1 VDLIARAILV
11 TLSLALGVYGLVVWM
26 DYGGATAR
34 LASTIAGE
42 DAAAKLSPKLAR
54 WWGALPL
61 LVGLAG
67 LIGVLPLPGIW
78 AMGPVALVVAYYI
91 VMMRL
96 GSAIRSQTVIEDG
109 IKLVVLN
116 SQHPLFR
123 ERKGDIWYQLETAAS
138 EICKSIEGVSV
149 AEYERRVNEIVL
161 LAFRLRRRR
170 RKARIAAAQLKI
182 LP

>member
-11 TLSLALGVYGLVVWM
+11 TLSLALVGYGLVVWM

-61 LVGLAG
+61 LMGLAG
-67 LIGVLPLPGIW
+67 LIGVLPLPGTW
-78 AMGPVALVVAYYI
+78 ALGPVALVVAYYI

-96 GSAIRSQTVIEDG
+96 GW
-109 IKLVVLN
+109 
-116 SQHPLFR
+116 LF
-123 ERKGDIWYQLETAAS
+123 TPS
-138 EICKSIEGVSV
+138 
-149 AEYERRVNEIVL
+149 ERRAIGPAFWTRRAALVPLAAFFAWGGLTSILFAL
-161 LAFRLRRRR
+161 LHH
-170 RKARIAAAQLKI
+170 
-182 LP
+182 

>member
-1 VDLIARAILV
+1 
-11 TLSLALGVYGLVVWM
+11 
-26 DYGGATAR
+26 
-34 LASTIAGE
+34 
-42 DAAAKLSPKLAR
+42 
-54 WWGALPL
+54 
-61 LVGLAG
+61 
-67 LIGVLPLPGIW
+67 
-78 AMGPVALVVAYYI
+78 MGPVALVVAYYI

-109 IKLVVLN
+109 IKVVVLN

-161 LAFRLRRRR
+161 LAFRLRGRR